1 MQDLVKKN
9 RNNFLEVGF
18 GHLTVGFAQFDLI
31 LRGENSNH

>member
-18 GHLTVGFAQFDLI
+18 GHLTVGFKQFDK
-31 LRGENSNH
+31 